1 MSEASF
7 AERVLEWFDQH
18 GRTHLPWQQDRTAYR
33 VWISEIM
40 LQQTQVATVISY
52 YEKFMTSFP
61 TVQALADASEDEVL
75 SHWAGLGYYSRA
87 RNLHK
92 AAKLVCTDFNGEMP
106 NTLDNMMLLSGIGR
120 STAGAILSLSQ
131 NQKHPILDGNVK
143 RVLSRYHAVAG
154 WPGKSAVLKQL
165 WALAEQHVP
174 DSRNADYTQVMM
186 DLGATLCTRSKP
198 NCEQCPLQADC
209 QAYADGNPADYP
221 GKKPKKTIPTKQAV
235 LLLVM
240 QDNGS
245 TLIEKRPPTGIWGG
259 LWSLPQFDDEEKARA
274 WVKQHFTDTPV
285 EFDHYAEI
293 THTFSHFH
301 LHAATYKVQLNTDYK
316 TGIME
321 ADAYL
326 WYNNPHEFT
335 GGFPAPI
342 KKLLASERTLL

>member
-1 MSEASF
+1 MPKPSF
-7 AERVLEWFDQH
+7 AERVLTWFDQH

-40 LQQTQVATVISY
+40 LQQTQVATVIPY
-52 YEKFMTSFP
+52 YQKFMASFP
-61 TVQALADASEDEVL
+61 TVQALANASEDEVL
-75 SHWAGLGYYSRA
+75 AHWAGLGYYSRA

-92 AAKLVCTDFNGEMP
+92 AAKSVISDFKGEMP
-106 NTLDNMMLLSGIGR
+106 HSLEAMMQLPGIGR
-120 STAGAILSLSQ
+120 STAAAILSLSHD
-131 NQKHPILDGNVK
+131 QKQAILDGNVK

-165 WALAEQHVP
+165 WELAEQHVP

-186 DLGATLCTRSKP
+186 DLGATLCTRSQP
-198 NCEQCPLQADC
+198 ACEKCPLREDC
-209 QAYADGNPADYP
+209 QAFAAGNPTDYP

-235 LLLVM
+235 LLLVTHKK
-240 QDNGS
+240 GS
-245 TLIEKRPPTGIWGG
+245 ILIEKRPPTGIWGG
-259 LWSLPQFDDEEKARA
+259 LWSLPQFDDEADARD
-274 WVKQHFTDTPV
+274 WLQQQFTQTAIDF
-285 EFDHYAEI
+285 EHYATI

-301 LHAATYKVQLNTDYK
+301 LQAEIYKVQLNTNDK

-342 KKLLASERTLL
+342 KKLLAPERTLL